1 MWHWAGAKVSHLE
14 DGRDRL
20 FISYL
25 VLPLSP
31 FFGSGLPVVEE
42 GEHGVIGSQQF
53 SPHGFLC
60 GFLGASDAGLGIG
73 SELATSASRWPACGA
88 LESSSG
94 AGDAD
99 NSDGQNF
106 T

>member
-14 DGRDRL
+14 EEIDYAAPAASCRSRPSLAASYQSSRKDSTA
-20 FISYL
+20 FIDIE
-25 VLPLSP
+25 P
-31 FFGSGLPVVEE
+31 
-42 GEHGVIGSQQF
+42 IT
-53 SPHGFLC
+53 PHGFLC
-60 GFLGASDAGLGIG
+60 GFLGASGAGSGIG

-99 NSDGQNF
+99 NSDGRNF